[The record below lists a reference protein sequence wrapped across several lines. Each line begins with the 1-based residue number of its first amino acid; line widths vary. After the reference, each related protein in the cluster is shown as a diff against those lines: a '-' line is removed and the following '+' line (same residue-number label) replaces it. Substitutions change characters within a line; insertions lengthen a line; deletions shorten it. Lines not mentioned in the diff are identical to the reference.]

1 MTVPVILNGR
11 ECGTLEL
18 RRDGPFTLFEARCE
32 RQPELTRLWVF
43 GGGRRGYLGVLQPEG
58 DGLALRRR
66 LSRAA
71 MRSFPDKIEYAG
83 AAPDTAHPERKEPAA
98 EREAEGWTA
107 AARGARRACS
117 RDRGEEVS
125 AISLLRNRQGRGII
139 NVFREK
145 ARRRI
150 CR

>member
-98 EREAEGWTA
+98 EREAEGWTLRPDGSLWRA
-107 AARGARRACS
+107 EGEGGVLALPCTLRREVRGVRVHVI
-117 RDRGEEVS
+117 GGKKY
-125 AISLLRNRQGRGII
+125 LL
-139 NVFREK
+139 FR
-145 ARRRI
+145 
-150 CR
+150 C